1 MLSGKVQAA
10 SSGSSDALAVGH
22 ASAPYVSV
30 YEWTGNGLG
39 SKFAN
44 PASAMTFAGTTVS
57 FSPDGSALAV
67 GGTGFSVYEWRNTG
81 FGSKYTVPFNAT
93 ASKDAVFSRDGLTL
107 VCDGRAYGWSS
118 SGFGTDY
125 GVVSGTYTGDV
136 VNANVMN
143 ATSTVYAYS
152 ETSRGVTI
160 YGFRAWTS
168 GVGWGSNY
176 SLPSGG
182 NAFLSI
188 PRPIGFS
195 PDNSVVA
202 MAGPLTLTPFAYP
215 WSDATGFGTRYANPA
230 TSPTGV
236 ATFCTFAPDNDA
248 LAFSHASS
256 PFLTVYA
263 WSGSGFGTKYA
274 NPATL
279 PPASGSG
286 TSVAF
291 NGAGT
296 AIAVTGDASPYVSVY
311 PWSSSGFGT
320 KYADPAT
327 LPTGA
332 ANSAVFIS
340 SKT

>member
-1 MLSGKVQAA
+1 MLA
-10 SSGSSDALAVGH
+10 SKMQSAGSVNLDALAVGH
-22 ASAPYVSV
+22 ANAPYVSV

-44 PASAMTFAGTTVS
+44 PASAMTSAGTTVS
-57 FSPDGSALAV
+57 FNPDGSALAV
-67 GGTGFSVYEWRNTG
+67 GGTGFSVYRWGYTG
-81 FGSKYTVPFNAT
+81 FGTKHTVPFNAT
-93 ASKDAVFSRDGLTL
+93 SSKDAVFSRDGLTL
-107 VCDGRAYGWSS
+107 VCDARAYGWSP

-125 GVVSGTYTGDV
+125 GLVVFGFAGDV
-136 VNANVMN
+136 INANVMN

-152 ETSRGVTI
+152 ETSRGVTT

-168 GVGWGSNY
+168 GAGWGSNY

-182 NAFLSI
+182 NTFPQA
-188 PRPIGFS
+188 PRRIGFS
-195 PDNSVVA
+195 QDNSAVA
-202 MAGPLTLTPFAYP
+202 MAGIASLAPFAYP
-215 WSDATGFGTRYANPA
+215 WSDSTGFGTKYANPA
-230 TSPTGV
+230 TSLTGV
-236 ATFCTFAPDNDA
+236 ATFCTFSPDNDA
-248 LAFSHASS
+248 VAFSHATS

-263 WSGSGFGTKYA
+263 WSGSGFGTKYS

-279 PPASGSG
+279 PPSTGSA

-291 NGAGT
+291 NGDGT
-296 AIAVTGDASPYVSVY
+296 AVAVTGDASPYVAVY

-327 LPTGA
+327 LPTGS
-332 ANSAVFIS
+332 ANAAVFIS